1 MLTQENIKEFIN
13 KFQTNERNVVREYV
27 QHLFLANLYRFR
39 DAEKLLFKGGTALR
53 FIFSSPRFSED
64 LDFTGQ
70 GISRHEEVD
79 SIFLDTVAE
88 IEKAGINISY
98 NEAKPTTGGYLGIIH
113 YELFDLTRRYE
124 I

>member
-1 MLTQENIKEFIN
+1 
-13 KFQTNERNVVREYV
+13 
-27 QHLFLANLYRFR
+27 
-39 DAEKLLFKGGTALR
+39 
-53 FIFSSPRFSED
+53 
-64 LDFTGQ
+64 
-70 GISRHEEVD
+70 VD